1 MVNMK
6 VKEDME
12 AREDREAKEDRE
24 AREDREAKEGM
35 EVMTDM
41 AQKIILTG
49 EERMKKEKGEELI
62 KIIENC
68 YLYMLTQGCLIC
80 SFLKRYFKKYIV
92 SDFEYNYFKQV
103 FS

>member
-1 MVNMK
+1 MK
-6 VKEDME
+6 VKEDRE

-49 EERMKKEKGEELI
+49 EERMKKEKGE
-62 KIIENC
+62 
-68 YLYMLTQGCLIC
+68 G
-80 SFLKRYFKKYIV
+80 LKK
-92 SDFEYNYFKQV
+92 
-103 FS
+103 